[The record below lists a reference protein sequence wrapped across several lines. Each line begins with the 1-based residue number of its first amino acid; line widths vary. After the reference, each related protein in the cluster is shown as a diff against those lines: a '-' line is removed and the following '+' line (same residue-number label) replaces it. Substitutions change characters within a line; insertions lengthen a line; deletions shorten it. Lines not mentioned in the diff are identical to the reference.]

1 MEQLLHTYKAYCM
14 TINLQHMKE
23 LPVMLTEG
31 QYTLLNHE
39 AKKLGASMISILRF
53 ALDRYFK
60 SVATHHFVNI
70 NIFGG
75 CN

>member
-1 MEQLLHTYKAYCM
+1 
-14 TINLQHMKE
+14 MKE